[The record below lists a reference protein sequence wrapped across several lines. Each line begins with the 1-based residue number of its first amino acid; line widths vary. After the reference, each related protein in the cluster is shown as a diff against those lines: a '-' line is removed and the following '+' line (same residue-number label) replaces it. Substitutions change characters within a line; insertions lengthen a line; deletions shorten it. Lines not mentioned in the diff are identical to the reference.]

1 MQINGQSISA
11 ADGATLE
18 QLLAQHG
25 FDAARIA
32 VELNG
37 RIICRSEFSKV
48 QLTDS
53 DTVEIVQFV
62 GGG

>member
-1 MQINGQSISA
+1 MVKINCLDVPADNSCLQDYLTGQ
-11 ADGATLE
+11 
-18 QLLAQHG
+18 G
-25 FDAARIA
+25 FRTDRIA

-37 RIICRSEFSKV
+37 RIVPRATYSSV
-48 QLTDS
+48 TLTPG

>member
-1 MQINGQSISA
+1 MQINGQSSSA

-18 QLLAQHG
+18 QLLSQHG
-25 FDAARIA
+25 FDAARVA

-48 QLTDS
+48 QITDS

>member
-1 MQINGQSISA
+1 MQINGQSSSA

-18 QLLAQHG
+18 QLLSQHG
-25 FDAARIA
+25 FDAARVA